1 MIKGFS
7 CPKGYQHGE
16 STWYP
21 FDYCLYKCPKKC
33 LELSFLVLLMEKN
46 LSDVHT
52 PKMISATSL
61 TGCLR
66 EVYLKSKFSIMPTPK
81 DLWFTTRGTL
91 AHSILEPIKERV
103 TSHELFSNINPDRFL
118 VEQRFGYS
126 FEIEI
131 NGEIESVT
139 VSGQIDLYDKE
150 ERKLIDYK
158 SIGDNGLAFVLDG
171 AKPEHITQTN
181 IYKFLLE
188 KHGYPVNEIV
198 ITYFSLMDVINT
210 GRSNTI
216 RQRGNATIER
226 NIPPIPVGSNEYIQ
240 AFIERQSSILY
251 KAFTYDEMP
260 PICDEK
266 QRDWKCGTLKDP
278 HKGYCSCKEHCEYFQ
293 NLIKEYNEEQG
304 IKK

>member
-7 CPKGYQHGE
+7 CPKGYQHGD
-16 STWYP
+16 SSWYP
-21 FDYCLYKCPKKC
+21 FEYCLYKCPNQC

-66 EVYLKSKFSIMPTPK
+66 ESYLKSKFDIMPTPK

-103 TSHELFSNINPDRFL
+103 VAHDLFKDISPDRFL

-126 FEIEI
+126 FEIEV
-131 NGEIESVT
+131 NGVVESVT
-139 VSGQIDLYDKE
+139 VSGQIDLYDKQL
-150 ERKLIDYK
+150 RRLIDYK
-158 SIGDNGLAFVLDG
+158 SIGDNGLPFILDG
-171 AKPEHITQTN
+171 AKPEHVTQTN

-188 KHGYPVNEIV
+188 THGFPVDEIV
-198 ITYFSLMDVINT
+198 ITYFSLMDVVNT

-216 RQRGNATIER
+216 RMRGNTVIER
-226 NIPPIPVGSNEYIQ
+226 NIPAVPVGSNEYIKN
-240 AFIERQSSILY
+240 FLEKKSTILY
-251 KAFTYDEMP
+251 RAFTHEEMP

-266 QRDWKCGTLKDP
+266 QRDWKCGTTKDP
-278 HKGYCSCKEHCEYFQ
+278 FKAYCSVKEHCEYWQ
-293 NLIKEYNEEQG
+293 SLLAEYNKEQG
-304 IKK
+304 IS